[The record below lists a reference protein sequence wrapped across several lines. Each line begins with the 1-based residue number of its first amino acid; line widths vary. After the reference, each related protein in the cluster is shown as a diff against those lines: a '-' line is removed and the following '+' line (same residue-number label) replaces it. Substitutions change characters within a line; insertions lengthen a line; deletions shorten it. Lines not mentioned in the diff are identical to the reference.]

1 MKICNSSLSKHVEGG
16 HILNKETI
24 PFKDKS
30 MNIAGCGCLLG
41 LLIGFIL
48 VVAMVFSGSMIRNL
62 KGILILIP
70 LLGLF
75 CGSVPMLV
83 LSPDKEWRV
92 GAGCICY
99 PLLIYMILA
108 ASLDRGRIAW
118 EWIAPLP

>member
-1 MKICNSSLSKHVEGG
+1 MGQDE
-16 HILNKETI
+16 
-24 PFKDKS
+24 DKS

-75 CGSVPMLV
+75 CGSVPMMV
-83 LSPDKEWRV
+83 LSPDKGLRV

-108 ASLDRGRIAW
+108 VSLDRGRIAW
-118 EWIAPLP
+118 GWIAFLGVLVLAGIIAGAVRKYRSRQ